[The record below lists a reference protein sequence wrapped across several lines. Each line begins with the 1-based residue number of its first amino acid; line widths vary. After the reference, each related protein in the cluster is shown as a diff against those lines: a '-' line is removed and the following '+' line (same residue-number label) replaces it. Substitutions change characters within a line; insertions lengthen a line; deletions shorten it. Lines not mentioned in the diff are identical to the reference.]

1 MSQRSSARWKAL
13 ALATT
18 SVTVALLGIAACFSG
33 RATTDAAT
41 TTTGDCVAPPTA
53 AGATVVFIQS
63 VAFVPTTVHV
73 KAGNNVVWV
82 NCEPTAISHTS
93 TSDAA
98 GWNSGILAKG
108 ASFSHTF
115 AAPGTFA
122 YHCDVHPFMKATVI
136 VD

>member
-1 MSQRSSARWKAL
+1 MNQRLSSRWNAL
-13 ALATT
+13 ALT
-18 SVTVALLGIAACFSG
+18 TVAVAVTLLGIAACFSG
-33 RATTDAAT
+33 RASTDAT
-41 TTTGDCVAPPTA
+41 TAVGDCVAPSSA

-63 VAFVPTTVHV
+63 VAFAPSTIHV
-73 KAGNNVVWV
+73 KAGSSVVWV

-98 GWNSGILAKG
+98 GWNSGILTKG
-108 ASFSHTF
+108 QAFVHTF
-115 AAPGTFA
+115 GTAGTFP

>member
-1 MSQRSSARWKAL
+1 MTQRYSSRWNAL
-13 ALATT
+13 ALGTLSTA
-18 SVTVALLGIAACFSG
+18 VALLGIAACFSG
-33 RATTDAAT
+33 RATTDAVS
-41 TTTGDCVAPPTA
+41 TTGDCVAPPTV

-63 VAFVPTTVHV
+63 VAFVPATVHV
-73 KAGNNVVWV
+73 KAGSNVVWV

-98 GWNSGILAKG
+98 GWNSGILIKG
-108 ASFSHTF
+108 AAYSHTF
-115 AAPGTFA
+115 AAPGTFP